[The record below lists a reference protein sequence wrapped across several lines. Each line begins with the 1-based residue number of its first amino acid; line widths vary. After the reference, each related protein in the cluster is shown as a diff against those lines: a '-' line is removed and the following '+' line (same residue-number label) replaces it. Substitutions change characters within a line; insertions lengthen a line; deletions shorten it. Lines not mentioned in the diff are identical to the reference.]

1 MSRGK
6 DRSILPAIPITD
18 EELLK
23 FCELLYRQTGIR
35 LNDRKRYFMEH
46 RIVDRIHATGSR
58 SFGDYFT
65 LLNRQETGEEMQ
77 QIVNQM
83 TVNET
88 YFFREHYQFDCLV
101 KDLLDEIVAGRRKGS
116 PLRIWSVPCSTG
128 EEPYSLAITL
138 LERWPRAGEFAIEIH
153 GSDID
158 TTALAKARAGIY
170 DERALH
176 RLPPAYRSKYF
187 RPADGAR
194 WQIVDD
200 LRGFVDFTP
209 VNITK
214 DGQTGRYSDFDVI
227 FCRNLLIYFDEASRR
242 QAAAMFHKA
251 LVPGGFICLGHSE
264 TMSRDSALFLPRRF
278 PGALVYQKPLPGNR
292 LT

>member
-1 MSRGK
+1 MSRRT
-6 DRSILPAIPITD
+6 DRSALPAIPITD

-23 FCELLYRQTGIR
+23 FCDLLYRQTGIR
-35 LNDRKRYFMEH
+35 LSDRKRYFMEH
-46 RIVDRIHATGSR
+46 RIVDRVHATGLR

-65 LLNRQETGEEMQ
+65 LLHRQETGEEMQ

-101 KDLLDEIVAGRRKGS
+101 NHLLDAIVAGRRKGS

-138 LERWPRAGEFAIEIH
+138 LERWPRAREFAIEIH

-158 TTALAKARAGIY
+158 TAALAKARAGIY

-187 RPADGAR
+187 RPAGDAR
-194 WQIVDD
+194 WQIIEE
-200 LRGFVDFTP
+200 LRACVDFTP
-209 VNITK
+209 VNVTQE
-214 DGQTGRYSDFDVI
+214 DQTRRFSNIDVI
-227 FCRNLLIYFDEASRR
+227 FCRNLLIYFDEVSRR
-242 QAAAMFHKA
+242 QAAEMFHKA
-251 LVPGGFICLGHSE
+251 LVPGGFLCLGHSE
-264 TMSRDSALFLPRRF
+264 TMSRHPALFVPRKF
-278 PGALVYQKPLPGNR
+278 PDARVYQKLLPGSQPA
-292 LT
+292 